1 MSVADTH
8 IGKPARRLAL
18 RAIPL
23 SMYSRNVNANR
34 LS

>member
-8 IGKPARRLAL
+8 IGKPALRLAL

-23 SMYSRNVNANR
+23 SMYSTGIR
-34 LS
+34 LNPLF